1 MVNLIAMVLKFGDR
15 TQIGAV
21 QLATSLVAS
30 LQLIAAAAVW
40 AYATNVATMDGLT
53 REMTASVI
61 SLRRSAVR
69 QRRLGRPPGGR
80 DRVLPAS
87 LSRESPWGTHCSSC
101 GTGSSPSRTRA
112 GARTAGA
119 PAARATW
126 PAALG
131 GILLVLRRM
140 RIPLI
145 VLIVIFAVSVLGLTL
160 VPGEDAQGRPT
171 RLGIFEAFYF
181 MSFTA
186 TTIGLGEIPYTFTP
200 AQRMWVTFAIFLSV
214 IGWAYAVGSSSR

>member
-1 MVNLIAMVLKFGDR
+1 MGNPLLVLWYRIF
-15 TQIGAV
+15 AV
-21 QLATSLVAS
+21 E
-30 LQLIAAAAVW
+30 
-40 AYATNVATMDGLT
+40 D
-53 REMTASVI
+53 ED
-61 SLRRSAVR
+61 RRSDGVKR
-69 QRRLGRPPGGR
+69 PLPEPPGQQ
-80 DRVLPAS
+80 
-87 LSRESPWGTHCSSC
+87 
-101 GTGSSPSRTRA
+101 PSA
-112 GARTAGA
+112 
-119 PAARATW
+119 
-126 PAALG
+126 

-214 IGWAYAVGSSSR
+214 IGWAYAVGSLLALMQDLSLIHI